1 MLNEIEIAVLM
12 SICHKT
18 GISKK
23 AHIPKQYFLKRFKGR
38 KREYAEKALLGLITK
53 GYVGQHP
60 TKGEMTYQL
69 TDLGRKE
76 CMKIILESN
85 KAFS

>member
-38 KREYAEKALLGLITK
+38 ERRYAEKALLNLIRR
-53 GYVGQHP
+53 GYVSEHP
-60 TKGEMTYQL
+60 TRGEMTYQL
-69 TDLGRKE
+69 TDLGRAE
-76 CMKIILESN
+76 CIKIIKRDLESR
-85 KAFS
+85 